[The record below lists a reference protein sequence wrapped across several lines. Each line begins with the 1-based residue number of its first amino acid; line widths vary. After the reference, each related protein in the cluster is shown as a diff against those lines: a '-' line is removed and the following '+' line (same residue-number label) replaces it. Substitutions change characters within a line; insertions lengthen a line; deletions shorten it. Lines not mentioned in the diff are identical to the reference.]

1 MKMREDKNMSEDEKK
16 FDLEEDDLG
25 LDALD
30 DDLEED

>member
-1 MKMREDKNMSEDEKK
+1 MREDKNMSEDEK

-30 DDLEED
+30 DELEED